1 VQTGV
6 PVTDQS
12 RPETA
17 KSGADG
23 GAISNQDGGADGCT
37 ITSLTTPCLSS
48 GRSVE
53 PRVAIEQFSSVVP
66 DIASNNLS
74 STWNAPQLEEMPWED
89 QWLLVYRR
97 LLKTGDGVVSNKLA
111 LVG

>member
-1 VQTGV
+1 VVQTGV

-74 STWNAPQLEEMPWED
+74 STWNAPQLEEMP
-89 QWLLVYRR
+89 LVYRR